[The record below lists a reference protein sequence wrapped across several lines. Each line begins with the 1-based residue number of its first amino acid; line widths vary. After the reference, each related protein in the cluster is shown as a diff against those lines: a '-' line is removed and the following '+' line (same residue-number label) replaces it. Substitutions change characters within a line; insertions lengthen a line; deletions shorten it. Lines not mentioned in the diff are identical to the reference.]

1 MEDLKITKIE
11 GDYYQKGLIDD
22 YTLDEGKWWRIH
34 HRLLRRK
41 NKMSKIVIEFVGVPK
56 QLLQIVSKKEIE
68 KIKEYFQQGDLRDRV
83 LIRIE
88 D

>member
-1 MEDLKITKIE
+1 
-11 GDYYQKGLIDD
+11 
-22 YTLDEGKWWRIH
+22 
-34 HRLLRRK
+34 
-41 NKMSKIVIEFVGVPK
+41 MSKIVIEFVGVPK